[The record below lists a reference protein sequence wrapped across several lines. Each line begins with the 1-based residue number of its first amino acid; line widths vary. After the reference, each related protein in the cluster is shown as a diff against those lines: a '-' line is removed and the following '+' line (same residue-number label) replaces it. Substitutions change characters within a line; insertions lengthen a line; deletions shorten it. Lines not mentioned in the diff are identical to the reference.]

1 MTTEAIDAWQW
12 IEDDDSS
19 FFFSFER
26 QDQNEDQDELIW
38 SGAGDESCVYPDVGR
53 AFEAC
58 ANLRELSFV
67 FGEKGRTWATVRSG
81 QEARGTDAGAFKT
94 WDFVNS
100 KYALSATGKDYTKH
114 RWF

>member
-1 MTTEAIDAWQW
+1 MTTEAVDAWQW
-12 IEDDDSS
+12 VEDEDSS
-19 FFFSFER
+19 FFFSIER
-26 QDQNEDQDELIW
+26 QAPGQDQDELIW
-38 SGAGDESCVYPDVGR
+38 SGAVDKSLVYPAVGK

-67 FGEKGRTWATVRSG
+67 WGPKGRTWATVRG
-81 QEARGTDAGAFKT
+81 AGAEAFKT

-100 KYALSATGKDYTKH
+100 KYALSVTGTDYTKH

>member
-12 IEDDDSS
+12 IEDDDSP
-19 FFFSFER
+19 FFGSVETR
-26 QDQNEDQDELIW
+26 NQDQDQDELIW
-38 SGAGDESCVYPDVGR
+38 SGAGDESCVYPAVGK

-58 ANLRELSFV
+58 ANLQELSFV
-67 FGEKGRTWATVRSG
+67 FGQKGRTW
-81 QEARGTDAGAFKT
+81 EARGAGAAAFKT

-100 KYALSATGKDYTKH
+100 KYALSATGKDHTQH